1 MIQERA
7 TQVRV
12 GIFVSTG
19 ILLAMFVIFMIG
31 SERAWFERTYK
42 LYCTFNDASGLGT
55 GAAVSLAG
63 LRVGSVSAVV
73 FPEDLKKKEII
84 IELELS
90 TKFQDRI
97 RADSKA
103 SIATQGLLGD
113 KMVQVTVGTPE
124 AEALGDGD
132 TLLTAPAGDLFSIG
146 QSATDLMTQVREVV
160 TKVSTLVD
168 AAQQGEGVLHSLLYD
183 PQGTEL
189 IRDLG
194 ASARTIRRLTARI
207 DQQADS
213 AGIGSVVANLEQASS
228 DLRVVTGQIRRG
240 EGTLGALLTDNAIYN
255 DLRSLFGRA
264 NRSVVLKSVIR
275 SMLRERERTVQRP

>member
-19 ILLAMFVIFMIG
+19 FLLAMFVIFMIG

-42 LYCTFNDASGLGT
+42 LYCTFDDVSGLGT

-73 FPEDLKKKEII
+73 FPEDLSKKEVI
-84 IELELS
+84 IELEVS

-103 SIATQGLLGD
+103 SVATQGLLGD
-113 KMVQVTVGTPE
+113 KMVQVTVGTPA

-132 TLLTAPAGDLFSIG
+132 ALLTAPAGDLFSIG

-168 AAQQGEGVLHSLLYD
+168 AAKQGEGVLHALLYD
-183 PQGTEL
+183 PQGAEL
-189 IRDLG
+189 MRDLG
-194 ASARTIRRLTARI
+194 ASVRTIRRLTARV
-207 DQQADS
+207 DRQA
-213 AGIGSVVANLEQASS
+213 AGEGIGSVLDNLEQASQ